1 MPRIFSARLLDA
13 LLFRIAGNAERF
25 SPHSCAQTT
34 GAFCMR
40 IGAFG

>member
-1 MPRIFSARLLDA
+1 MPRIFSDRLLDA

-25 SPHSCAQTT
+25 SPHFCAQTI
-34 GAFCMR
+34 GAFCKQ